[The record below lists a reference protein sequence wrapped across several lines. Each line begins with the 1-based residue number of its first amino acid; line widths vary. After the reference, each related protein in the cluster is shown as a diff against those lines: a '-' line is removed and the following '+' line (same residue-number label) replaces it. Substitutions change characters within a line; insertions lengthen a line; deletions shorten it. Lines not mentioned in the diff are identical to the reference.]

1 MLPIVVMKMRK
12 KKKNYLAKTN
22 DIEKILCFGKYIMN
36 IAKSLKKLASNQT
49 FVVLAAIVAVAAVY
63 YYSQGFN
70 VSLSGLGNQNE
81 AAQAGDSVQGS
92 NAGPSDSQIQCA
104 AGGNNYGPSK
114 PLGQNGGHGAANGAV
129 TDSYGLPP
137 SCAKQQVVDP
147 AELLP
152 KNNNSEFSKL
162 NPMGAGDLKNVSLLK
177 AGWHIGINTVGQSL
191 RNANLQVRSEPANP
205 QLNVGPWNQST
216 ITSDMQR
223 RPLEIGCGAQ

>member
-1 MLPIVVMKMRK
+1 
-12 KKKNYLAKTN
+12 
-22 DIEKILCFGKYIMN
+22 MN

-70 VSLSGLGNQNE
+70 TSLSSMAGAGE
-81 AAQAGDSVQGS
+81 AAKAVDQVRDP

-104 AGGNNYGPSK
+104 AGGNNFSPSK
-114 PLGQNGGHGAANGAV
+114 PLGQNGGNAVAGGAV
-129 TDSYGLPP
+129 TDTYGLPP

-147 AELLP
+147 SELLP
-152 KNNNSEFSKL
+152 KDSNSEFSKL

-191 RNANLQVRSEPANP
+191 RNANLQLRSEPANP
-205 QLNVGPWNQST
+205 QLATGPWNQST
-216 ITSDMQR
+216 ITADMQR